1 MTTPT
6 TARHHCDG
14 ADLRTGDARP
24 VMGER
29 IRHIGAGATVTGL
42 LKHHVHEPRAPQA
55 AAAGRITADI
65 AACLGYEA
73 RSGTEAAAAR
83 GAMGHAA
90 VIRVSGHP
98 TATPRGDSTAGARDH
113 PTAIAGNHSCVAP
126 HGHSTAA
133 AHSHSTAAAH
143 GHSTAAAHGDAT
155 AAAHGDAADI
165 GVRVIA
171 GEGVAEAAR
180 LQLRRAALEARAACM
195 PVMMMSAGVMRVS
208 VALCVMT
215 MRSC

>member
-1 MTTPT
+1 MAAPAA
-6 TARHHCDG
+6 ARHHCDG

-73 RSGTEAAAAR
+73 RSTTEAAAAR

-143 GHSTAAAHGDAT
+143 SHSTAAAHGDA
-155 AAAHGDAADI
+155 AAI

-171 GEGVAEAAR
+171 GEGVAEAAH

-208 VALCVMT
+208 VALCAMT

>member
-1 MTTPT
+1 MTAPAA
-6 TARHHCDG
+6 ARHHCDG

-73 RSGTEAAAAR
+73 RSTTEAAAAR

-133 AHSHSTAAAH
+133 AH
-143 GHSTAAAHGDAT
+143 
-155 AAAHGDAADI
+155 GDAADV

-180 LQLRRAALEARAACM
+180 LQLRRAAIEARAACM

-208 VALCVMT
+208 VALCAMT